1 MRPDVAIAGY
11 GDAYSERDNQKSSV
25 ELAFESARKAL
36 DDASL
41 ERDQIDGLVT
51 GRRPIADRR
60 PQWNNIFANYMN
72 IRPRYNTEVTSH
84 GAGVGGTL
92 KHAAA
97 AIHGGFAEKVL
108 CLSADSPYHAGDMVE
123 EVGEGLDADPEFE
136 TPYGH
141 LIPGMYALSATR
153 YLHEYD
159 VTKEQLAKF
168 SVENR
173 KWGTK
178 HPRAMLGDKGE
189 ITVEDV
195 LESQPIAS
203 PLNLLNCA
211 PWRRNGTGG
220 AFIVTSADRAE
231 DRQDTPIYVRGVGE
245 YDTHE
250 YITGLLEYKGRDE
263 DKASLTLT
271 GAREASRQAYDM
283 AGMGPEDMDML
294 QLHSNF
300 THIGLLEL
308 EDLGFAEKGK
318 AGEFVEDG
326 GIDYDG
332 GLPVNTNGGPLTFG
346 QAGIVPDTITEAVRQ
361 LRGEALGEQVEDP
374 ETALVHLIGGM
385 CACHTVSI
393 LSTERGA
400 SA

>member
-1 MRPDVAIAGY
+1 METTSAIAGY
-11 GDAYSERDNQKSSV
+11 GDAYSQQDDQKSSI
-25 ELAFESARKAL
+25 ELAFESTRKAL
-36 DDASL
+36 DDASMK
-41 ERDQIDGLVT
+41 RDEIDGLLT
-51 GRRPIADRR
+51 GRRPIADQR

-97 AIHGGFAEKVL
+97 AINAGMADNVL
-108 CLSADSPYHAGDMVE
+108 CVSADSPYHAGDMVE
-123 EVGEGLDADPEFE
+123 KVGEGLDADPEFE
-136 TPYGH
+136 VPYGH
-141 LIPGMYALSATR
+141 LIPGMYALSARR

-159 VTKEQLAKF
+159 ITKEQMAKF
-168 SVENR
+168 SVEAR
-173 KWGTK
+173 KWGVN
-178 HPRAMLGDKGE
+178 HPYAMLGDKGQ
-189 ITVEDV
+189 ITVDDV
-195 LESQPIAS
+195 LESQPVAS
-203 PLNLLNCA
+203 PLNLLDCA

-231 DRQDTPIYVRGVGE
+231 GRQDTPIYIRGVGE

-250 YITGLLEYKGRDE
+250 YVTGLLEYKGRDA
-263 DKASLTLT
+263 DKASLTKT
-271 GAREASRQAYDM
+271 GAREASRQAYAM
-283 AGMGPEDMDML
+283 ADMGPEDIDIL

-308 EDLGFAEKGK
+308 EDLGFCQKGEGGK
-318 AGEFVEDG
+318 FVEEG

-332 GLPVNTNGGPLTFG
+332 GIPCNTNGGPLTFG

-361 LRGEALGEQVEDP
+361 LRGEALGEQVDDP
-374 ETALVHLIGGM
+374 ETAIVHLIGGM

-393 LSTERGA
+393 LGTEREA
-400 SA
+400 NA